1 MPSVIRSEMVTSV
14 CQLAVKKNARNG
26 SCHFVSMQAR
36 EHNHDTY
43 IALTKYINKT
53 IRLFTTT
60 SRNNPTGCSRF
71 CVGVSFSPASI
82 FLKRRGRRVR
92 SDYQTISSKDFQGFT
107 SIRRKSVRIGLYSSK
122 YEIDDRFGLT
132 LQFYYLAV

>member
-1 MPSVIRSEMVTSV
+1 
-14 CQLAVKKNARNG
+14 
-26 SCHFVSMQAR
+26 MQAR

-43 IALTKYINKT
+43 IALTKYIYKT

-107 SIRRKSVRIGLYSSK
+107 SIRRKSVRIGIYTSK
-122 YEIDDRFGLT
+122 YEIDDRFGLI
-132 LQFYYLAV
+132 LQFYSSCLRILINVHVVSSSDHQRTTDDGLIKALTSL